1 MIATVLSLLL
11 GTAPASE
18 AGAVPSS
25 DWAAN
30 AKYFALTYHPDGG
43 ENEGYPLQL
52 DDEAYWVLQV
62 GAQVD
67 VDRRLTSW
75 LQMRGT
81 VALYRD
87 CANVWAGLVSLGP
100 RLEWSPTENL
110 AFRFGVGPTF
120 LWRENW
126 LFHVKGYTKDS
137 FFGKADSSSDFQSA
151 FLWYGGDLEAQWRL
165 NRQWSVVAS
174 VVPGWPEVITSSVGA
189 RREF

>member
-1 MIATVLSLLL
+1 MIHLLLASLLGL
-11 GTAPASE
+11 SSSPASDSLSSNW
-18 AGAVPSS
+18 AV
-25 DWAAN
+25 N

-67 VDRRLTSW
+67 LDRRFASW
-75 LQMRGT
+75 LHLRSS

-87 CANVWAGLVSLGP
+87 CANVWAGFVHLGP
-100 RLEWSPTENL
+100 RLEWSPSQNL
-110 AFRFGVGPTF
+110 SLRFGVGPTF

-137 FFGKADSSSDFQSA
+137 FFGKADPSSDFQSA
-151 FLWYGGDLEAQWRL
+151 FLWYGGDLEAQWRFDK
-165 NRQWSVVAS
+165 NWSIVAS
-174 VVPGWPEVITSSVGA
+174 VVPGWPEVITTSIGA